1 MGVVVIGVKLLFP
14 LGESRW
20 VPRATVTA
28 ERVTFRREQ
37 YRAPYSNVWRTAG
50 DARADPAFF
59 SVSFLVSADGV
70 GSWSM
75 SAAAAEVRGLLADCR
90 RCVSVESHVGRF
102 NNAGVLMHTRS
113 VIDGGFRLDVRL
125 SSNPGRVTISTDG
138 TQLFTSWGDEGFSFL
153 ELSTVTFGEL
163 S

>member
-1 MGVVVIGVKLLFP
+1 
-14 LGESRW
+14 
-20 VPRATVTA
+20 
-28 ERVTFRREQ
+28 
-37 YRAPYSNVWRTAG
+37 
-50 DARADPAFF
+50 
-59 SVSFLVSADGV
+59 
-70 GSWSM
+70 
-75 SAAAAEVRGLLADCR
+75 
-90 RCVSVESHVGRF
+90 
-102 NNAGVLMHTRS
+102 MHTRS